1 MSNLILR
8 RPVKSAGPAMKI
20 IHQTLLLLIV
30 AVSSAAA
37 RESAANPPRDSKTAN
52 ARLRGPLSAEGV
64 LVETD
69 SSEAGGEEGRFETG
83 APEFLEEA
91 RCIATGNN
99 CKKDIK
105 GVKGGGCCSN
115 QCWGTKGL
123 KGGKCSC
130 SEKGQLCNLDVNCC
144 PGAGLSCVKSTNIE
158 GQTDGYKYCTA
169 D

>member
-1 MSNLILR
+1 
-8 RPVKSAGPAMKI
+8 MKI
-20 IHQTLLLLIV
+20 INQALLMLSV
-30 AVSSAAA
+30 AFSFAAA
-37 RESAANPPRDSKTAN
+37 QEIAANPDRKTDGSPN

-99 CKKDIK
+99 CNKDVK

-115 QCWGTKGL
+115 QCWGIKGL